1 MSRKK
6 SSGEVPPAPPAPPPP
21 VSADSGSELFWES
34 KVAESLG
41 VARERIAALRAE
53 RLTEGPHF
61 RSVRNAVVLTASGLE
76 IIASALRPDSSPSP
90 GLASPAPAAVGMQ
103 DGPPA
108 RVLMVVRRVPPNIR
122 LLLASIL
129 PEKLDDRTERVVR
142 VKDNRL
148 FMPGMMLNAIDCGQ
162 NLYQFTGRL
171 PRRKGR
177 W

>member
-41 VARERIAALRAE
+41 VARERIVALRVE

-61 RSVRNAVVLTASGLE
+61 RIVRNAVVLTASGLE
-76 IIASALRPDSSPSP
+76 IIASALRPESSPSATV
-90 GLASPAPAAVGMQ
+90 ASPAPPALGVQ
-103 DGPPA
+103 DGPAP
-108 RVLMVVRRVPPNIR
+108 RVMMVVRRVPPNIR
-122 LLLASIL
+122 VLLCSPAGSQI
-129 PEKLDDRTERVVR
+129 ERVVR
-142 VKDNRL
+142 VRDNRL
-148 FMPGMMLNAIDCGQ
+148 FTPGMVLEAINGGT
-162 NLYQFTGRL
+162 NGLQFTGRL